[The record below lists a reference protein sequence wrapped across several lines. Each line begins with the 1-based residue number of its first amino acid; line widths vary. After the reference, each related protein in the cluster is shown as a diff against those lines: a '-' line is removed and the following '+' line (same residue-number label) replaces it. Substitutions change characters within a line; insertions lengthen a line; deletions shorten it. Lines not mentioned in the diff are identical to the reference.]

1 MDLEASMAIQLSPE
15 QEQVVGQ
22 AIHAG
27 LIRVPDDVVGIG
39 VETIRQRLE
48 ARESANAP
56 LSAEEWRRV
65 LHAWI
70 HSNPTDT
77 PPLTDEAMSRES
89 IYGMRGL

>member
-1 MDLEASMAIQLSPE
+1 MAVQLSPE

-27 LIRVPDDVVGIG
+27 LIRIPDDVIGVG

-48 ARESANAP
+48 PLEPASAP
-56 LSAEEWRRV
+56 LSAEEWIRE

-70 HSNPTDT
+70 HRNPRNT
-77 PPLTDEAMSRES
+77 PELSDEAIGRES
-89 IYGMRGL
+89 IYEGRGL